1 MPSGRWPRAARPR
14 PRGLPGA
21 SVLTSVL
28 APALGQGVPQA
39 TTVSA
44 VDLRKDGV
52 QPPGLRLGPLSRTRL
67 EPAPS
72 PRAPP
77 RQRGWRWASLLPAA
91 HVRASGARAASRS
104 VPRAPSRALAF
115 PVARDRSRSR
125 HLPAALAT
133 RPRAPRQFS
142 PAPRRGP
149 SPVPGSRQG
158 ASRSLDCSL
167 RELGVPTHHPV
178 AQKAARVPHA
188 RCPRCLHPDPGP
200 RAPGPRWFWARP
212 GT

>member
-28 APALGQGVPQA
+28 APALGEGVPQA

-104 VPRAPSRALAF
+104 LRRRARSVPRAPSRALAF

-133 RPRAPRQFS
+133 VLGPLGTSHLRLAGGRPQS
-142 PAPRRGP
+142 PAPVRGLLALWIVP
-149 SPVPGSRQG
+149 FVSSGFPPVTP
-158 ASRSLDCSL
+158 
-167 RELGVPTHHPV
+167 
-178 AQKAARVPHA
+178 
-188 RCPRCLHPDPGP
+188 
-200 RAPGPRWFWARP
+200 
-212 GT
+212 